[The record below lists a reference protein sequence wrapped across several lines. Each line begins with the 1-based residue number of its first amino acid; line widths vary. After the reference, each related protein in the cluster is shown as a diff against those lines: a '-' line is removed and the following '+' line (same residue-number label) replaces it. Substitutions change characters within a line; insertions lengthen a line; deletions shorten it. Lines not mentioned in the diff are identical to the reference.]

1 MNDAQVLVNL
11 QRVLPAGDL
20 DRIQVANGED
30 GETEVRV
37 DLHMLKYN
45 SGKAL
50 VQNII
55 LLNPG
60 VEFQLD
66 IIHGYNSG
74 MVLKKMVNQDI
85 KNKRIVTRYSPMWN
99 PGETIMEIAA

>member
-20 DRIQVANGED
+20 ERIQVANGED

-45 SGKAL
+45 SGKAF

-55 LLNPG
+55 
-60 VEFQLD
+60 
-66 IIHGYNSG
+66 
-74 MVLKKMVNQDI
+74 
-85 KNKRIVTRYSPMWN
+85 
-99 PGETIMEIAA
+99 